1 MQELL
6 PLRGI
11 YLLTSSS
18 EELFESIKD
27 NLVAL
32 SNHETILK
40 IAKLISIGFR
50 RNTLEQELIVTY
62 LESLVGRVGEG
73 EEEAEL

>member
-27 NLVAL
+27 NLVVL
-32 SNHETILK
+32 SNHENILK